1 MLIEIDENLV
11 RADLMPDERDL
22 NLLKR
27 KEIWDKRQSAHGARI
42 ESKRSDGKG
51 HRPKGFAAETA
62 AATRMSKSQINRVIA
77 KAEGRTRKPKT
88 VEEIIA
94 ADKKRAAALAATK
107 ERKEAERRA
116 AKELEEQRL
125 ENDLAELMGILTP
138 YLSPEE
144 IERVVELAGSV
155 GWRWSEGFTYEGQK
169 YGGEA
174 DEDSGADGMAHDDP
188 APLLDI
194 LVTAIQ
200 PEPDDIGDI
209 PACLD
214 RRRARP

>member
-1 MLIEIDENLV
+1 M
-11 RADLMPDERDL
+11 
-22 NLLKR
+22 
-27 KEIWDKRQSAHGARI
+27 
-42 ESKRSDGKG
+42 
-51 HRPKGFAAETA
+51 
-62 AATRMSKSQINRVIA
+62 
-77 KAEGRTRKPKT
+77 
-88 VEEIIA
+88 EEIIA